1 MSGPLLDSL
10 PGYRRRFIITPAPH
24 CARSELEDDYHC
36 MAVTV
41 HHDGRIATRIEPVMA
56 RAPWTTCPGAV
67 AELVATFTGTA
78 LDAFAERGAKQHN
91 CTHLHDLAV
100 LAAVHAHDQA
110 GLVYDILVSDPVAG
124 RRTAEIR
131 RNGTPLLSLG
141 ETAGRMVAPAGAAG
155 LALDGLR
162 PWIDSL
168 EPALREPARLLRW
181 GALIAH
187 GRTIPWERQSDARR
201 MRPGSC
207 YTFQP
212 ARMAEARRIGAIRD
226 FSHGAEPLADH
237 HPPPHERA
245 MPDKPFPSAEQI
257 S

>member
-1 MSGPLLDSL
+1 MDCAPLDSL
-10 PGYRRRFIITPAPH
+10 PGYRRRFIITPSLH
-24 CARSELEDDYHC
+24 CVRSDLEDDYHC
-36 MAVTV
+36 MGVAV
-41 HHDGRIATRIEPVMA
+41 HHEGRIATRIEPVMA

-67 AELVATFTGTA
+67 AELIATFTGVA

-100 LAAVHAHDQA
+100 LAAAHAHDRA
-110 GLVYDILVSDPVAG
+110 PLVYDILVSDPVEG
-124 RRTAEIR
+124 RRSAEIR
-131 RNGTPLLSLG
+131 RDGTLLLFLREAG
-141 ETAGRMVAPAGAAG
+141 GRMVEPDAATG

-181 GALIAH
+181 GALVAH
-187 GRTIPWERQSDARR
+187 GRTVPWERQSDARR

-226 FSHGAEPLADH
+226 FSRGAQPLAGY
-237 HPPPHERA
+237 
-245 MPDKPFPSAEQI
+245 KPFPSAEQI
-257 S
+257 V

>member
-1 MSGPLLDSL
+1 MDRAPLDSL
-10 PGYRRRFIITPAPH
+10 PGYRRRFIVTPSPH
-24 CARSELEDDYHC
+24 CVRSDLEDDYHC
-36 MAVTV
+36 MGVAV
-41 HHDGRIATRIEPVMA
+41 HHDGRVATRIEPVMA

-67 AELVATFTGTA
+67 AELVTTFTGVA

-100 LAAVHAHDQA
+100 LAAGHAHDRA
-110 GLVYDILVSDPVAG
+110 PLVYDILVSDPVEG
-124 RRTAEIR
+124 RRSAEIR
-131 RNGTPLLSLG
+131 RDGTPLLSLR
-141 ETAGRMVAPAGAAG
+141 EAGARMVEPATAAG

-181 GALIAH
+181 GALVAH
-187 GRTIPWERQSDARR
+187 GRTAPWERQSDARR

-226 FSHGAEPLADH
+226 FSRGAEPLADYR
-237 HPPPHERA
+237 PAPRERA
-245 MPDKPFPSAEQI
+245 TPDNPFPSAEQF

>member
-1 MSGPLLDSL
+1 MDRTSLDSL
-10 PGYRRRFIITPAPH
+10 PGYRRRFIITPSLH
-24 CARSELEDDYHC
+24 CVRSDLEDDYHC
-36 MAVTV
+36 MAVAV
-41 HHDGRIATRIEPVMA
+41 HHDGRVATRIEPVMA

-67 AELVATFTGTA
+67 AELIATFTGVA

-100 LAAVHAHDQA
+100 LSAAHARDQSP
-110 GLVYDILVSDPVAG
+110 LVYDILVTDPVEG
-124 RRTAEIR
+124 RRSAEIR
-131 RNGTPLLSLG
+131 RNGTTLLSLS
-141 ETAGRMVAPAGAAG
+141 EASGRMTAPAAAAG

-181 GALIAH
+181 GALVAH
-187 GRTIPWERQSDARR
+187 GRTVPWERQSDARR

-212 ARMAEARRIGAIRD
+212 ARMAEAQRIGAIRD
-226 FSHGAEPLADH
+226 FSRGAVPLADY
-237 HPPPHERA
+237 
-245 MPDKPFPSAEQI
+245 KPFPSAEQI
-257 S
+257 V